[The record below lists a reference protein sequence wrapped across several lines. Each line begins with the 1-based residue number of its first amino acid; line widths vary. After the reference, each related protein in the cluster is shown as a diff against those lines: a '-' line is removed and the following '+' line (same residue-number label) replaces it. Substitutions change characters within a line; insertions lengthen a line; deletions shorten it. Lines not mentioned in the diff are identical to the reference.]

1 MIAFDSA
8 SLGIKATVTGNDNDG
23 IGVDMIVQA
32 LDVLALLALVLTFR
46 QYWTDTVII
55 TGTDVMFHLQ
65 FCTLKWKQHTYRWAG
80 QIIAT
85 FAIKQ
90 SSPLGAL
97 QWRPSDNPNWWKC
110 CRRQ

>member
-46 QYWTDTVII
+46 QY
-55 TGTDVMFHLQ
+55 
-65 FCTLKWKQHTYRWAG
+65 
-80 QIIAT
+80 
-85 FAIKQ
+85 
-90 SSPLGAL
+90 
-97 QWRPSDNPNWWKC
+97 
-110 CRRQ
+110 